1 MYLCGLKQCG
11 CIVGVL
17 TSQTD
22 QMLDND
28 GCTIEVRERGKI
40 VHEAHCIHCSCC
52 LASKER
58 KREVCNLCVY
68 SAGWLAFLTAGIYK
82 LYLASVKDCVKMC
95 VCVPALS
102 EEVEDTH

>member
-1 MYLCGLKQCG
+1 
-11 CIVGVL
+11 
-17 TSQTD
+17 
-22 QMLDND
+22 MLDND
-28 GCTIEVRERGKI
+28 GCTIEVRERKRKNCTRGTLHTLQLLSSTK
-40 VHEAHCIHCSCC
+40 
-52 LASKER
+52 R

-82 LYLASVKDCVKMC
+82 LYLANVKNCVKMCVC